1 MDFIGHKKQRK
12 MLKEMAESDKIP
24 HNLLFV
30 GPESIG
36 KKKVAKEFI
45 KLVNCENKN
54 ACGECASCKQMKAGN
69 HPDFLLVEEEKEI
82 KIDQI
87 RDVQKKLSLTGRT
100 KDSFKAVI
108 IDRAHR
114 LNSQAQAAL
123 LKTLEEPKGNALI
136 ILVTEHPNLL
146 LDTILSRSWKMKFS
160 PVKSDV
166 IVKELIRRGADKK
179 KAKEI
184 SDLSFSKPGLAIKLF
199 EDEKFKKKW
208 LQKKKDLETL
218 KNSNYGKRFDYVK
231 KLTKDRQKTEE
242 TLKIWLSIL
251 RKELLEGERGDVKVL
266 EEIEE
271 ILFLISKTNV
281 NLKLSME
288 RVIINL

>member
-1 MDFIGHKKQRK
+1 MDFIGHKKQRE
-12 MLKEMAESDKIP
+12 MLREMAENDKIP
-24 HNLLFV
+24 HSLLFV

-45 KLVNCENKN
+45 KLINCENKN
-54 ACGECASCKQMKAGN
+54 ACGECVSCKQMEAGN
-69 HPDFLLVEEEKEI
+69 HPDFLLIKGEKEI

-87 RDVQKKLSLTGRT
+87 RDAQKKLSLTGRT

-146 LDTILSRSWKMKFS
+146 LDTILSRNWKMKFS

-166 IVKELIRRGADKK
+166 IVKELIRRGADEK

-184 SDLSFSKPGLAIKLF
+184 SELSFAKPGLAIELF
-199 EDEKFKKKW
+199 EDKKFNKKW
-208 LQKKKDLETL
+208 LQKKKDLEIL

-231 KLTKDRQKTEE
+231 KITKDRKKTEE
-242 TLKIWLSIL
+242 TLKIWLSLL
-251 RKELLEGERGDVKVL
+251 RRELLEGEREDIQAL
-266 EEIEE
+266 EEIEK
-271 ILFLISKTNV
+271 ILFLITKTNV

>member
-1 MDFIGHKKQRK
+1 MNFIGHNKQRK
-12 MLKEMAESDKIP
+12 MLKEMVGKGKIP

-30 GPESIG
+30 GPEAIG
-36 KKKVAKEFI
+36 KKRVAKEFV
-45 KLVNCENKN
+45 KLVNCETDNCCN
-54 ACGECASCKQMKAGN
+54 ECVSCRQMNAGN
-69 HPDFLLVEEEKEI
+69 HPDFLLVEGEKEI

-87 RDVQKKLSLTGRT
+87 RDAQKKLSLTGRT

-114 LNSQAQAAL
+114 LNNQAQAAL

-160 PVKSDV
+160 PVKSDD
-166 IVKELIRRGADKK
+166 IMEKLIEKGANKK

-184 SDLSFSKPGLAIKLF
+184 AELSFSKPGLAFKLF
-199 EDEKFKKKW
+199 ENKKFKRKW

-218 KNSNYGKRFDYVK
+218 KQANYGERFNYVK
-231 KLTKDRQKTEE
+231 KLAQNRQKAEE
-242 TLKIWLSIL
+242 TLKIWLSLL
-251 RKELLEGERGDVKVL
+251 RKEVLEEKRKSSEVL
-266 EEIEE
+266 EEIEK
-271 ILFLISKTNV
+271 ILFLTSKTNV
-281 NLKLSME
+281 NLKLSLE